1 MAGITNGVDAS
12 LNADCSSLKGGA
24 AAHGI
29 VKKRAKTT
37 SACTAVLDIDVCSW
51 GGHLA
56 LRGDWT
62 RMLMRGGVGAGPKHM
77 ADYIARDPRTGK
89 PIEVATVVQ
98 RARVEEGRRGAWSR
112 LTPAQVLDLA
122 TGRTDVLNLMLDGER
137 RSFTRLDGVEG
148 LVLAKGVHANAAYDA
163 LIEAC
168 MDDDAKI
175 RRAALMAMPEVAQQ
189 RSDEVFDHL
198 SVLIDD
204 PEDSVRAAACDA
216 LRRMTP
222 VFPSGVEDSLVNALR
237 STDSRLS
244 KAAWEGLRV
253 MGDSWPSVVCVHVDS
268 LLLEDAVHL
277 RKEAARLLGRVVARA
292 GHQGWDLVTW
302 ALADEEVVVRRE
314 AAKCLPKLVNPAP
327 KMAVLL
333 AEKVLY
339 DPDAT
344 VRGRALKV
352 LERVDLG
359 GSRARSIVLAG
370 TRHAIVDVRR
380 ACVEMLHRF
389 MGEDEQRSFAQDRLQ
404 AEKDPGIRALLME
417 MIFDP
422 EIDGSEDQKN
432 RFLAPAEPV
441 PLLDREVAQAME
453 QPIGMLEP
461 ERTEAPPVGPDAPEP
476 PNDEGQQR

>member
-1 MAGITNGVDAS
+1 
-12 LNADCSSLKGGA
+12 
-24 AAHGI
+24 
-29 VKKRAKTT
+29 
-37 SACTAVLDIDVCSW
+37 
-51 GGHLA
+51 
-56 LRGDWT
+56 
-62 RMLMRGGVGAGPKHM
+62 MLMRGGVGAGPKPM

-98 RARVEEGRRGAWSR
+98 RAQVEEGRRGAWSR

-122 TGRTDVLNLMLDGER
+122 TGRSEVLNVMLDGER

-189 RSDEVFDHL
+189 RSDELFDHL

-237 STDSRLS
+237 SSDTRLS

-253 MGDSWPSVVCVHVDS
+253 MGESWPSVVCVHVDS

-327 KMAVLL
+327 KMAVIL

-370 TRHAIVDVRR
+370 TRHDVVDIRR

-404 AEKDPGIRALLME
+404 VEQDPGIRALLME

-461 ERTEAPPVGPDAPEP
+461 ERVEAPPVETNDAPNSA
-476 PNDEGQQR
+476 NDDGQQR

>member
-1 MAGITNGVDAS
+1 
-12 LNADCSSLKGGA
+12 
-24 AAHGI
+24 
-29 VKKRAKTT
+29 
-37 SACTAVLDIDVCSW
+37 
-51 GGHLA
+51 
-56 LRGDWT
+56 
-62 RMLMRGGVGAGPKHM
+62 MLMRGGGGAGPEHM
-77 ADYIARDPRTGK
+77 TEYIARDPRTGK
-89 PIEVATVVQ
+89 PIEVASVVQ
-98 RARVEEGRRGAWSR
+98 RAQVEEGHRGAWSR

-122 TGRTDVLNLMLDGER
+122 TGRTEVLNLMLDGRR
-137 RSFTRLDGVEG
+137 RSFSRIDGVEG

-168 MDDDAKI
+168 MDDDADI

-189 RSDEVFDHL
+189 RSDELFDHL

-204 PEDSVRAAACDA
+204 PVDSVRAAACDA

-237 STDSRLS
+237 STDARLA

-253 MGDSWPSVVCVHVDS
+253 MGESWPSVVCVHVDS

-277 RKEAARLLGRVVARA
+277 RKEAARLLQRVVARA

-302 ALADEEVVVRRE
+302 ALADEEVLVRRE

-327 KMAVLL
+327 KMAVIL

-339 DPDAT
+339 DTDAA
-344 VRGRALKV
+344 VRNRALKV

-370 TRHAIVDVRR
+370 TRHDVVDIRR

-389 MGEDEQRSFAQDRLQ
+389 MGEDEQRSFAQERLQ
-404 AEKDPGIRALLME
+404 VEQDPGIRNLLME

-422 EIDGSEDQKN
+422 EIDGSEEQKN
-432 RFLAPAEPV
+432 RFLSPAEPV

-453 QPIGMLEP
+453 QAIGMLEP
-461 ERTEAPPVGPDAPEP
+461 ERMEAPPVEPEGASDAS
-476 PNDEGQQR
+476 DDDGQQR